1 MRKRPMTK
9 AGDNAAAFAARFG
22 VTVKALRVYER
33 EGLLKPARS
42 GSNWRAYGRAE
53 EIRLTA
59 ILALKRLGLPLAK
72 VRDLLTGLAG
82 DLDAVLALQEQ
93 SLTQRQN
100 ELGTAL
106 AIVQAARARLASGV
120 PLSTEDLTQ
129 LVRTTAMTDTS
140 WTPEL
145 QTLAEKHY
153 TPEQLEELRARKF
166 DMNDQQAVAAEWAQ
180 IFADGE
186 RLRLGDPASP
196 EAQAWAARWK
206 AAVDKFTLGRK
217 DLEASAGSFI
227 SEIRANPETL
237 PQMPGSPEVWA
248 FAIKAMKILTG
259 NKS

>member
-1 MRKRPMTK
+1 MTK

-53 EIRLTA
+53 EERLTA

-72 VRDLLTGLAG
+72 VRELLTGFKG
-82 DLDAVLALQEQ
+82 DLDAVLALQER
-93 SLTQRQN
+93 SLTRRRS

-106 AIVQAARARLASGV
+106 AIVRAARARLASGAS
-120 PLSTEDLTQ
+120 LSPDDLTQ
-129 LVRTTAMTDTS
+129 LARTTAMTDTK

-145 QTLAEKHY
+145 QALADKHY
-153 TPEQLEELRARKF
+153 TPEQLGELKARKF
-166 DMNDQQAVAAEWAQ
+166 DMGDQQAIAAEWAQ

-186 RLRLGDPASP
+186 RLRHGDPASA

-206 AAVDKFTLGRK
+206 AATDKFTLGRQ
-217 DLEASAGSFI
+217 DLWDSAAKFNMEA
-227 SEIRANPETL
+227 RADPATA
-237 PQMPGSPEVWA
+237 PQMPGSPEIWA
-248 FAIKAMKILTG
+248 FATKAMKILLG